1 MTLIAVTPIGFYDGV
16 LGPGTGTYMM
26 IAVRKILKFN
36 LLKATATIK
45 PINLL
50 TNIGAALAFFLAGK
64 VIWSLAIP
72 MMLASSLGGWLGSH
86 SAIKGGDKVIR
97 HLLIIVLFVMLA
109 ANLYKMVVLS

>member
-1 MTLIAVTPIGFYDGV
+1 MMECWV
-16 LGPGTGTYMM
+16 PGTGTYLT

-45 PINLL
+45 PMNLL

-86 SAIKGGDKVIR
+86 SAIKGSDWFIR
-97 HLLIIVLFVMLA
+97 RLLIIVLFMMLA
-109 ANLYKMVVLS
+109 ANFYKMIVLA